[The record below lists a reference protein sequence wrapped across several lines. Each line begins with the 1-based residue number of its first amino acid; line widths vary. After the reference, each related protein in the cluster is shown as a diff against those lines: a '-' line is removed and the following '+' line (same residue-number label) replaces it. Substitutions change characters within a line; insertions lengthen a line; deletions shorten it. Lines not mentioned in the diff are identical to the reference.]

1 MRNRT
6 NPKKLYGLLEK
17 DMKELKKHLKIL
29 NSID

>member
-6 NPKKLYGLLEK
+6 NPKKLYGLLEE
-17 DMKELKKHLKIL
+17 DMKELKKHSKIL